1 MDLLALG
8 SLVAGRAACFIFG
21 GTHFESVSQ
30 VGLVGDFG
38 GLIHLEVFGAL
49 DGSDGHCHDE
59 GGGGGGAGV
68 LQFGSFA
75 DLGAGVGVGVAAV
88 DFLGFKATLLGQLNF
103 KFGGLFDLYFGVAVV
118 VVVDVL
124 LLSEELLEASLL

>member
-1 MDLLALG
+1 M
-8 SLVAGRAACFIFG
+8 
-21 GTHFESVSQ
+21 
-30 VGLVGDFG
+30 
-38 GLIHLEVFGAL
+38 EVFGAL

-75 DLGAGVGVGVAAV
+75 DLGAGVAAV
-88 DFLGFKATLLGQLNF
+88 NFLGFRATLLGQLNF